1 MIVKRQNA
9 INVEEFMQL
18 RFYPFSYLLSQNS
31 NSILF
36 FDYQYK
42 KTLPWEKWKMLRRE
56 TQQVLIRL
64 LCYKLYSEM
73 KKIDSYVKALFVT
86 AAEIFPKESG
96 GRKGER
102 ADIVN

>member
-1 MIVKRQNA
+1 
-9 INVEEFMQL
+9 
-18 RFYPFSYLLSQNS
+18 
-31 NSILF
+31 
-36 FDYQYK
+36 
-42 KTLPWEKWKMLRRE
+42 
-56 TQQVLIRL
+56 
-64 LCYKLYSEM
+64 M